1 MSEANKATARRFF
14 DAYSKGDLDEV
25 AALMADEHVFHFIL
39 RPEPMDKEA
48 HLKAQASLRA
58 AAPDL
63 KFEIEAQYSVDDLV
77 ISRGRF
83 AGTHQGTFMGLPATG
98 KRFNVSF
105 MDIMRLR
112 DGKNI
117 EEWDCFDTLA
127 LMRAVGAVPHA

>member
-14 DAYSKGDLDEV
+14 DAFSKGDLDEV

-39 RPEPMDKEA
+39 RPEPMNKET

-58 AAPDL
+58 AVPDV
-63 KFEIEAQYSVDDLV
+63 KFEIDAQYSVEDVV

-98 KRFNVSF
+98 KRFDVPF

-112 DGKNI
+112 DAKNL
-117 EEWDCFDTLA
+117 EEWDCFDTFG
-127 LMRAVGAVPHA
+127 LMRALGAVPEA